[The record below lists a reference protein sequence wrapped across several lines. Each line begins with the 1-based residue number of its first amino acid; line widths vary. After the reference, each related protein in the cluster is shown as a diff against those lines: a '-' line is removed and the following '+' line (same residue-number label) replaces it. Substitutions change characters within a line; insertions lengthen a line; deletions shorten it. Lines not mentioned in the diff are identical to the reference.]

1 MKPSIPVA
9 LALLALVAPVAGQS
23 EPSGKATEDQELA
36 KPRLSRLQGRAAVG
50 RRNEVVGATVL
61 VHAREDASRVYLTS
75 SGESGAFVVDGLPDG
90 EYRVRVARTGL
101 SPVTKDRVSV
111 RFPFRAVVE
120 VTMQPG
126 TDGTALA
133 GSASHTVTDERIA
146 VQGQVRGQDGEPM
159 PEVRVRLVRIDGRV
173 DPRSL
178 RTGNDGRFAFP
189 DLPAGEWRLGIQGVG
204 FLSKRQP
211 IDLSSDTEL
220 SVTLVRQPAHYEPSP
235 LELMPPEQ
243 PVPPEGFGD
252 PS

>member
-1 MKPSIPVA
+1 M
-9 LALLALVAPVAGQS
+9 
-23 EPSGKATEDQELA
+23 
-36 KPRLSRLQGRAAVG
+36 
-50 RRNEVVGATVL
+50 L

-75 SGESGAFVVDGLPDG
+75 SGEGGTFLIDGLPDG
-90 EYRVRVARTGL
+90 EYRVRVARAGL

-126 TDGTALA
+126 TGETAPA
-133 GSASHTVTDERIA
+133 DPASRTVTGERIA
-146 VQGQVRGQDGEPM
+146 VQGQIREQDGAPM
-159 PEVRVRLVRIDGRV
+159 PEVRVRLVRIDGRM

-178 RTGNDGRFAFP
+178 RTGSDGRFAFP

-204 FLSKRQP
+204 FLPIRQP

-220 SVTLVRQPAHYEPSP
+220 SVTMVRQPAQYEPSP
-235 LELMPPEQ
+235 LELMPPER

-252 PS
+252 PRLSDAS